1 MCSPGRPEPS
11 RALQRRFWRVVAAG
25 VTTTEAVTAV
35 GVSVPVGARWFRH
48 AGGMP
53 PISLAEPGSLSMF
66 LCKRGWLE
74 VGVDAVWVGGG
85 QLGEG
90 LFPVGGGLALDEAG
104 LGPALAG
111 GFASVSFAFESA
123 FVLDVADRQPQ

>member
-1 MCSPGRPEPS
+1 MSFGEGDRPGPAEE
-11 RALQRRFWRVVAAG
+11 WVARCA
-25 VTTTEAVTAV
+25 AV
-35 GVSVPVGARWFRH
+35 FRGH
-48 AGGMP
+48 HR
-53 PISLAEPGSLSMF
+53 SLSMF

>member
-1 MCSPGRPEPS
+1 MSGTTAS
-11 RALQRRFWRVVAAG
+11 R
-25 VTTTEAVTAV
+25 
-35 GVSVPVGARWFRH
+35 SV
-48 AGGMP
+48 
-53 PISLAEPGSLSMF
+53 LSLSMF